1 MDTYHEP
8 KAFELPG
15 AIVKVYI
22 PILTEEERS
31 RRMDR
36 IKEAAAN
43 LLKSERRKQ

>member
-8 KAFELPG
+8 KVFEYPG
-15 AIVKVYI
+15 AVVKVYI

-31 RRMDR
+31 RRMER

-43 LLKSERRKQ
+43 LLKGSKK